1 MLCDTEVEVLTSTV
15 SDHESDLQE
24 PEPDGRNDLEVH
36 RRDLVPMTPK
46 ERAPS
51 LALIAVWIS
60 IREISRD
67 RGEAN
72 EDPELLELGVN
83 PSSAPAVFVRDS
95 ANEHPRLS

>member
-1 MLCDTEVEVLTSTV
+1 MLCDTEVEELTSTV
-15 SDHESDLQE
+15 SDHEPDVQD
-24 PEPDGRNDLEVH
+24 PESDGRNDQEVH
-36 RRDLVPMTPK
+36 RRKLVPMIPK

-72 EDPELLELGVN
+72 EDPELLEIGVN
-83 PSSAPAVFVRDS
+83 LSSAPAVLVRDS
-95 ANEHPRLS
+95 ANEHPHLS